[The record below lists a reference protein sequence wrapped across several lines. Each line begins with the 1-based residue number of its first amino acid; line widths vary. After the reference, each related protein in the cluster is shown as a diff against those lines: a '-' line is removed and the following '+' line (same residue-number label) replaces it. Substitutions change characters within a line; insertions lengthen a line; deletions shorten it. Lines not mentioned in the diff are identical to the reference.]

1 MIFGLI
7 AATLST
13 LIKVLSHYAKF
24 VEHLKISLVPKV
36 IQKAPFHTSREQVV
50 LYYYSANLS
59 FYN

>member
-24 VEHLKISLVPKV
+24 VEHLKISSVPKA
-36 IQKAPFHTSREQVV
+36 IQKAPSHTSRE
-50 LYYYSANLS
+50 
-59 FYN
+59 